1 MQLPVWFKVTHTAV
15 PLQSAQHIAPQ
26 QRLNALQWPI
36 VAEPQMKDRLKRG
49 FWRLIKAL
57 DMFVLCLLCSFSYN
71 KSQRHFPYTGKP
83 SRTTQWTPPLA
94 DVPAQCVCMCVALCV
109 SPSSALTGVKGSVPE
124 PVGDDPSQAMPVWQG
139 LVTAMRASAVSWAF
153 FMSCFANLL
162 RQQTGV
168 NKTWHWV

>member
-94 DVPAQCVCMCVALCV
+94 DVPAQCVCVCCAVCFPQLSVDRCERERARARGRRSQPGDASVAGACH
-109 SPSSALTGVKGSVPE
+109 GDESVCCIMGLLYVLFCE
-124 PVGDDPSQAMPVWQG
+124 PSQ
-139 LVTAMRASAVSWAF
+139 TANR
-153 FMSCFANLL
+153 C
-162 RQQTGV
+162 
-168 NKTWHWV
+168 